1 MTTRIIEQK
10 NWKPPSLMD
19 QEGPKHCKT
28 CEKEAKI
35 PNVPWYFGQCPH
47 TPWLALQ
54 IGVADP
60 IPGKIFPPTNPN
72 AETVINI
79 VPQCKHHP
87 ERIA

>member
-35 PNVPWYFGQCPH
+35 PNVP
-47 TPWLALQ
+47 
-54 IGVADP
+54 
-60 IPGKIFPPTNPN
+60 
-72 AETVINI
+72 
-79 VPQCKHHP
+79 
-87 ERIA
+87 